1 MPFPA
6 MEIATAYEAVRPVA
20 HHRKRPSLARATGRW
35 RFLAD
40 ASAALDAS
48 IDYDETVA
56 STVRLA
62 VPEVADYCIVVLL
75 NPDGSG
81 RWAHSA
87 HRDAATGARLEQLRG
102 DFPLPASSDHP
113 LARALR
119 TGQAQ
124 LAASAPGVNWRD
136 DGRLAVIGAAA
147 PLSSIAIPM
156 IARGRTFGAILF
168 AVTAESGRRYG
179 ARDLALA
186 AEVGCRAGSAID
198 HALLYQASL
207 QAARSRD
214 QLMAVVAHDLKNPLS
229 TIQLALCVFVD
240 EDGERAAEG
249 DQMERIALDA
259 MKRAAVRMQ
268 GLIHDL
274 LDLARADG
282 GKLSLHVAP
291 MHPRTLVQ
299 DAVDAHATI
308 AAAKRVTLE
317 SDADGALPE
326 VSADCG
332 RIDQVFSNLVGN
344 ALKFT
349 PVGGR
354 VRITAVGGPDE
365 VSFVVEDDGPGIPA
379 DDLPHVFDRFW
390 QAAKAARG
398 GTGLGLTIAKTMVE
412 AHGGRIAV
420 DSTPGVGTRFRFT
433 VPVAVPAHSGVI
445 RFRDQTIRTVV
456 PQNQPMS

>member
-1 MPFPA
+1 MLIA
-6 MEIATAYEAVRPVA
+6 GMEAETGYDVVRPVA
-20 HHRKRPSLARATGRW
+20 RHRKRPSLARATGRW

-48 IDYDETVA
+48 IDYDETLA

-87 HRDAATGARLEQLRG
+87 HRDPEEGARLERLRG

-119 TGQAQ
+119 TGRAQ
-124 LAASAPGVNWRD
+124 LTANSPDDGWRE
-136 DGRLAVIGAAA
+136 DGRLGAIRAAA
-147 PLSSIAIPM
+147 PLSSIAMPLN
-156 IARGRTFGAILF
+156 ARGRTFGAIFF

-179 ARDLALA
+179 PRDLALA
-186 AEVGCRAGSAID
+186 ADVGRRAAFAID
-198 HALLYQASL
+198 HALLYQASE

-214 QLMAVVAHDLKNPLS
+214 QLMAIVAHDLKSPLT
-229 TIQLALCVFVD
+229 TIQLALRVFLG
-240 EDGERAAEG
+240 EDGERSAEG
-249 DQMERIALDA
+249 ERMERVALAA
-259 MKRAAVRMQ
+259 MQRAAARMQ
-268 GLIHDL
+268 RLIHDL

-282 GKLSLHVAP
+282 GKLSLHAAP
-291 MHPRTLVQ
+291 IHPRALVG
-299 DAVDAHATI
+299 DAVDAHSTI
-308 AAAKRVTLE
+308 AASKQISLE
-317 SDADGALPE
+317 GDADAALPE
-326 VSADCG
+326 VSVDRG

-349 PVGGR
+349 PEGGR
-354 VRITAVGGPDE
+354 VRITAAGGPDE
-365 VSFVVEDDGPGIPA
+365 VSFVVEDDGPGIAA

-390 QAAKAARG
+390 QAGKAAPG
-398 GTGLGLTIAKTMVE
+398 GTGLGLTIAKAMVE

-420 DSTPGVGTRFRFT
+420 NSTPGVGTRFRFT
-433 VPVAVPAHSGVI
+433 VPVVRIA
-445 RFRDQTIRTVV
+445 RMEQR
-456 PQNQPMS
+456 

>member
-1 MPFPA
+1 
-6 MEIATAYEAVRPVA
+6 MEAATGYDAVPPDS
-20 HHRKRPSLARATGRW
+20 HHRRRPSRARATGRW
-35 RFLAD
+35 RFLAE

-48 IDYDETVA
+48 IDYDETLA

-87 HRDAATGARLEQLRG
+87 HRDAEAGARLERLRG
-102 DFPLPASSDHP
+102 DFPLPASSGHP

-124 LAASAPGVNWRD
+124 LAVNTPEGDWRD
-136 DGRLAVIGAAA
+136 DGRLGAIGAAA
-147 PLSSIAIPM
+147 PLSSIAMPM
-156 IARGRTFGAILF
+156 IARGRTFGAIFF
-168 AVTAESGRRYG
+168 AVTAESRRRYG

-186 AEVGCRAGSAID
+186 AEVGRRAGSAID
-198 HALLYQASL
+198 HALLYQASE

-214 QLMAVVAHDLKNPLS
+214 QLMAVVAHDLKSPLS
-229 TIQLALCVFVD
+229 TIQLALRVFLD
-240 EDGERAAEG
+240 QDGQRSAEGDRMEGVALVAMERAA
-249 DQMERIALDA
+249 A
-259 MKRAAVRMQ
+259 RMQ
-268 GLIHDL
+268 RLIHDL

-282 GKLSLHVAP
+282 GKLSLHAAP
-291 MHPRTLVQ
+291 LHPRTLVQ

-317 SDADGALPE
+317 SHADGALPE
-326 VSADCG
+326 VSVDRG

-344 ALKFT
+344 AIKFT
-349 PVGGR
+349 PEGGR
-354 VRITAVGGPDE
+354 VRIIAAGGPDE
-365 VSFVVEDDGPGIPA
+365 VSFVVEDNGPGIPA

-398 GTGLGLTIAKTMVE
+398 GTGLGLTIAKAMVE

-420 DSTPGVGTRFRFT
+420 DSTPGVGTRFRFN
-433 VPVAVPAHSGVI
+433 VPVAVRPNSGVI
-445 RFRDQTIRTVV
+445 RFRDQPIRTVV